1 MAELPVGYQRLEG
14 SVRSPV
20 AGAIRVG
27 PADPD
32 ERMSAS
38 VCVRRR
44 PDAPALGD
52 FSLPSRQRVHHLT
65 HDEFAGAYGADPE
78 DIARIETF
86 AREHGLTV
94 EESSIPRRTVVV
106 AGTVTELSAAFAVDL
121 GRYEAAGVSYRG
133 REGAVHLPAGLV
145 PIVDGVFGLD
155 NRPQARPFFRFASAP
170 ATAPPGPPPGPPPF
184 SAADVARMYNFP
196 TAVDATG
203 QCIGL
208 LEFGGGY
215 HRTDIRNYFAW
226 LGPGNPEPSLVDVSV
241 DYARNS
247 PGSDSDPELVLDI
260 DIAGAA
266 APGASIAV
274 YFAPYTEQ
282 GWVDAISTA
291 IHDAHND
298 PSVLSISW
306 GYTELESAN
315 GLTWTKSAM
324 NFISSMFHDAA
335 LLGVTVL
342 VASGDS
348 GSDDGVGDHRAH
360 VDYPASDP
368 YVTACGGTTLSRAG
382 GTRFRETLWMSI
394 DSGSGGGVSV
404 NFPVPSWQ
412 DSVAVPLSVNN
423 GRPGRGVPDIAGN
436 ADPDAYGYFLLMNGQ
451 VTGSIGATSAV
462 APLYAGLVAL
472 LNANL
477 NRRVGYLNPTLYQL
491 ADSGV
496 FRDVT
501 CCGTNALNHAPG
513 YPVGVGWDAT
523 TGFGSVDGARLLA
536 ELMGPGAT
544 DIVPIIA
551 PLLLTGPWAGWPG

>member
-1 MAELPVGYQRLEG
+1 MAESPGGYQRLEG
-14 SVRSPV
+14 SVRSPMP
-20 AGAIRVG
+20 GAIRVG
-27 PADPD
+27 PADPG
-32 ERMSAS
+32 ERASAS

-44 PDAPALGD
+44 PDAPAVRD
-52 FSLPSRQRVHHLT
+52 FSQPSRQPVHLT
-65 HDEFAGAYGADPE
+65 HDEFAAAYGADPA
-78 DIARIETF
+78 DIARIEEF
-86 AREHGLTV
+86 ALEHGLTV
-94 EESSIPRRTVVV
+94 EESSIPRRTVVL
-106 AGTVTELSAAFAVDL
+106 AGTVAELGAAFAVDL
-121 GRYEAAGVSYRG
+121 GRYEADGISYRG
-133 REGAVHLPAGLV
+133 REGSVHLPADLI

-155 NRPQARPFFRFASAP
+155 NRPQARPLFRFGSAP
-170 ATAPPGPPPGPPPF
+170 PAAPPGPPPGPPPF
-184 SAADVARMYNFP
+184 SAVAVAQLYNFP
-196 TAVDATG
+196 AAIDATG

-208 LEFGGGY
+208 LEFDGGY

-226 LGPGNPEPSLVDVSV
+226 LGPGHPEPSLVDVSV

-266 APGASIAV
+266 APGARIAV

-291 IHDAHND
+291 IHDAEND

-306 GYTELESAN
+306 GYAELESAN
-315 GLTWTKSAM
+315 GLPWTRSAM
-324 NFISSMFHDAA
+324 NFISTMFHDAA
-335 LLGVTVL
+335 VLGVTVL
-342 VASGDS
+342 AASGDN
-348 GSDDGVGDHRAH
+348 GSDAEIGDHHAH
-360 VDYPASDP
+360 VIYPASDP
-368 YVTACGGTTLSRAG
+368 YVTACGGTTLLRAG
-382 GTRFRETLWMSI
+382 GTRYREELWRSN
-394 DSGSGGGVSV
+394 DAGSGGGVSV

-412 DSVAVPLSVNN
+412 GSVAVPVSVNN
-423 GRPGRGVPDIAGN
+423 GRAGRGVPDIAGN
-436 ADPDAYGYFLLMNGQ
+436 ADPDAYGYLLLQDGHSL
-451 VTGSIGATSAV
+451 GPIAGTSAV

-477 NRRVGYLNPTLYQL
+477 NRRVGYLNPRLYQL
-491 ADSGV
+491 ADSDV

-536 ELMGPGAT
+536 ELRNPGAVA
-544 DIVPIIA
+544 IVPIIA